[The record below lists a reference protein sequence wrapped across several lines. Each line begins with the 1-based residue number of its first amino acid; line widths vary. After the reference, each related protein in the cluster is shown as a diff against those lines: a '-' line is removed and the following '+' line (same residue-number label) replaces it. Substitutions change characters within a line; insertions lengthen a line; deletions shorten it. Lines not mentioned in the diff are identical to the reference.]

1 LHVKKTLTIKP
12 VDQRSDP
19 PRLQRK
25 GRGWTI
31 AESRLDTLH
40 DAAREMR
47 RFPTPA
53 QAALTD
59 ALSRIELGKYRFR
72 RAVVI
77 GSAIVDFACQ
87 SLRFVVV
94 IDDEANGAPE
104 IARRRDRSLAEVGIA
119 VMHVAAADLLADADA
134 VAAQVFE
141 RMRQRWQELRDAR
154 GAGRSAGRRPAST
167 PRVSQG

>member
-1 LHVKKTLTIKP
+1 MKKTLSIKP
-12 VDQRSDP
+12 VDERTDP
-19 PRLQRK
+19 PSLQRK

-53 QAALTD
+53 QAALAD
-59 ALSRIELGKYRFR
+59 ALSRIELGKYRLR

-94 IDDEANGAPE
+94 IDDDANGSPE

-119 VMHVAAADLLADADA
+119 VMHVSAADLLADADA
-134 VAAQVFE
+134 VAAMVFE
-141 RMRQRWQELRDAR
+141 RMRERWQELRDKR
-154 GAGRSAGRRPAST
+154 GAARNVTRNRRGT
-167 PRVSQG
+167 RD

>member
-1 LHVKKTLTIKP
+1 VKKTLTIKP
-12 VDQRSDP
+12 VDERTDP

-40 DAAREMR
+40 NAAREMR

-53 QAALTD
+53 QAALAD

-94 IDDEANGAPE
+94 IDDEAAAAPE
-104 IARRRDRSLAEVGIA
+104 IAGRRDRSLAEVGIA

-141 RMRQRWQELRDAR
+141 AMRQRWQELRDAR
-154 GAGRSAGRRPAST
+154 GAGRGAGRAPSRDRRAT
-167 PRVSQG
+167 RD